1 VGSKLGTAL
10 AHATHDGTEVD
21 VEASNINAK
30 ISGAANLADRAGG
43 SEECLR
49 GDTAGVQ
56 AVATEALPFD
66 EGDPRTE
73 ASRPQG
79 AHQAGG
85 PAADDD
91 KVVDTAGL
99 WVLPAGGMDQPIE
112 TSVRVLEGQ
121 ASAIAAR

>member
-1 VGSKLGTAL
+1 M
-10 AHATHDGTEVD
+10 
-21 VEASNINAK
+21 NAK

-43 SEECLR
+43 SEDCLR
-49 GDTAGVQ
+49 GDTPGVQ
-56 AVATEALPFD
+56 AVATKALPFD

-73 ASRPQG
+73 AGRPQG

-91 KVVDTAGL
+91 EVVDIAGL
-99 WVLPAGGMDQPIE
+99 RVLPAGGVDQPIE